1 MEKSRQ
7 IKNQIRREY
16 LQKRN
21 GLSAFYVEGRS
32 REICT
37 RLICWEP
44 FSQAET
50 ILFYYPLGNEVNL
63 LEAAGEALRRGKQ
76 VAFPRTEGDRI
87 RFYLVQDLERFREGP
102 FHVMEPEDGEL
113 LVRMAPEQ
121 ISEGR
126 SHKPLLVLTP
136 GVAFDRDKNRM
147 GYGKG
152 YYDRYL
158 AGVSAA
164 VPSKS
169 KSFGPPI
176 IKLGIAYGCQIAEE
190 IPREQTDIPMDYMI
204 TEDGIW

>member
-7 IKNQIRREY
+7 IKKQIRREY

-21 GLSAFYVEGRS
+21 GLSAFQAEGWS
-32 REICT
+32 REICS
-37 RLICWEP
+37 RLMCWEP

-63 LEAAGEALRRGKQ
+63 LEAAGEALRSGKQ

-87 RFYLVQDLERFREGP
+87 RFYLVQDLDRFREGP
-102 FHVMEPEDGEL
+102 FHVMEPEGGEL

-121 ISEGR
+121 TGDGKSQK
-126 SHKPLLVLTP
+126 SLLVLTP
-136 GVAFDRDKNRM
+136 GVAFDRNKNRM

-158 AGVSAA
+158 AELSAA
-164 VPSKS
+164 VPLKS
-169 KSFGPPI
+169 KSFGSAI